1 MATGLSRSKPLWF
14 GVLAA
19 PILWAVQL
27 GINYQ
32 WEEFFACSPSV
43 THRGVVLG
51 IDVRSWV
58 LIVNVVVTAGA
69 LAALATSIRCWR
81 RTSVVP
87 VVGVSTAAGGSRR
100 RGQGDT
106 PCPPGEH
113 RRDTAH
119 WMALAGIANSVL
131 FLLMIV
137 AGFGPAVILKTCQT
151 PL

>member
-58 LIVNVVVTAGA
+58 VIVNVVVTAGA

-87 VVGVSTAAGGSRR
+87 VVGVS
-100 RGQGDT
+100 
-106 PCPPGEH
+106 EH